1 MSEHFDFLLIGQLAA
16 MSAAALSSQEEDR
29 EAFVRRVVFVQRY
42 FLSSEQVAPAVHL
55 SLEELRRLTKRR
67 VNSPASY
74 IPDKQA
80 LLPPYCFLA
89 RVAPEGVEHP
99 HLPILGELLLGE
111 QSSDIMSPFCRAMSV
126 SDEWLTARMGWR
138 SVYDCVL
145 RSTRS
150 CVACGWEGGGRAML
164 VGPWKGVAGMVWNS
178 KAYPVHFAAE
188 LEKSRR
194 ESLSLLV
201 RCMRELKTACA
212 RKIPRAIFQPVVVDG
227 VCLSIEEIRLLRDSG
242 VRLRREIINA
252 DKR

>member
-1 MSEHFDFLLIGQLAA
+1 
-16 MSAAALSSQEEDR
+16 
-29 EAFVRRVVFVQRY
+29 
-42 FLSSEQVAPAVHL
+42 
-55 SLEELRRLTKRR
+55 
-67 VNSPASY
+67 
-74 IPDKQA
+74 
-80 LLPPYCFLA
+80 
-89 RVAPEGVEHP
+89 
-99 HLPILGELLLGE
+99 
-111 QSSDIMSPFCRAMSV
+111 
-126 SDEWLTARMGWR
+126 
-138 SVYDCVL
+138 
-145 RSTRS
+145 
-150 CVACGWEGGGRAML
+150 ML